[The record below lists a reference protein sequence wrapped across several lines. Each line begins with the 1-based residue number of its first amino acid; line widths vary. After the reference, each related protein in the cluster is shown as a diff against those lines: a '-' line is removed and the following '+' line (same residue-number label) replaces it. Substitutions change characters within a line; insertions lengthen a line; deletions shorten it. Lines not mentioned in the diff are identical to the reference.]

1 MSESLRKAA
10 ETIQA
15 LKARLLSA
23 QTRDNEPIAIVGM
36 GCRFP
41 GGANSPASLWSLLSS
56 GVDTVGEIPPER
68 WDVDAYYDPDPA
80 TPGKMYTRAGAFLQG
95 VDRFDADFFGI
106 SPRETKALDPRHR
119 LLLETSWAA
128 LEDAGIVPASLV
140 DTKTGVFVGIGS
152 SDYAYRGYATL
163 EGTNWED
170 VSAYAGTGTDV
181 SFSAGRLSYVL
192 GLQGPSLAL
201 DTACSSSLVALH
213 LACQSLRASEC
224 RVALAGG
231 VSLNLWPLGYVFLS
245 RSRALAADGRCKTF
259 SAQADGFGRGEGCGV
274 LVVKRLSDAQAD
286 GDRIWAVV
294 RGSAVAHDGP
304 SSGLTAPNGTSQAQ
318 VIREALRVAGV
329 RPEELHYV
337 EAHGTGTQLGD
348 PIEVEALAA
357 VHRGRTEPLRIGS
370 LKTNLGH
377 LEAAAGVAGVMKTV
391 LSMWHGQIPAHLH
404 AEELNPNIAWDEL
417 PVRVTR
423 APEAWPSNDA
433 PRRAGVSAFG
443 MSGTNAHVVLEGMPR
458 ETRGAAVPTKNDAL
472 LVLSAKSEAA
482 LRAQAA
488 QLAAHLSEHPALE
501 LMDVAHSLAT
511 TRSHFSHRLGIRAV
525 DLGTAREALEAV
537 AHGNQSVRVISGI
550 ARAAPPRLGFLF
562 TGQGSQYAHM
572 GRQLYESE
580 PVFRAVIDRCTAVL
594 EPSVSLKEL
603 LFSGPE
609 VDSPLDQTVFTQ
621 PALFALECALAVLWR
636 SWGVE
641 PSVLLGHSVG
651 EYAAAFVAGVFSLED
666 GLRLVAARGR
676 LMQAL
681 QAPGA
686 MVSVQASEARVAPEL
701 VRNAGS
707 VSLGAVN
714 GPEQVV
720 LSGEASAVLALAA
733 ALESQGLRTRRLP
746 VSHAFHSSLMDP
758 MLKDFARVA
767 ETVVYSR
774 PQIPLV
780 SNLDGKLGGEGIAR
794 PEYWVRHAR
803 EPVRFAEGVATFLAQ
818 KVDACVELGPRPTL
832 SALAA
837 ACAPDSKVRW
847 LSSLRPPLGERDA
860 VLKSLGEL
868 YVAGLEIDWKRVLE
882 GRRVDLP
889 TYAFQR
895 ERHWI
900 DEPRRESGTLY
911 ETKWE
916 VEGGERKEGDAR
928 GRWVVCGVAGGV
940 AEALRKRGGEVEEV
954 EEGKSV
960 EEALR
965 QGARGLVCVCSGEGS
980 EPTEQVLAAL
990 QAALRAPTVVR
1001 VHAVTRGA
1009 VPAVSG
1015 EKCEPGQTA
1024 VWGLGRAASLEQPR
1038 HWGGLWDLP
1047 AGADEGALSA
1057 LVAGLCGEGEEQTAL
1072 RGGGVRYVPRVV
1084 AHAAGKTA
1092 ALKLSGTAL
1101 VTGGLG
1107 GVGREVAQWAVKK
1120 GAERVVLVS
1129 RRGMK
1134 TEGAAEVVAKLRGVR
1149 RRGGSGRGGC
1159 LRQRRDEAAAGVAGG
1174 GAAVEGGI
1182 PRGGPVAGGGTGEAG
1197 EGRAAGSFC
1206 GEGGGCGG
1214 VGRAAGRQGAGS
1226 LRVFFVGGVGVG
1238 SWDAGRVR
1246 GGECVRGRSGVEEK
1260 GGREVRGDGEF
1271 WAVGRGR
1278 DGQRG
1283 GG

>member
-621 PALFALECALAVLWR
+621 PALFVLEVSLAELWR

-641 PSVLLGHSVG
+641 PAVLLGHSVG
-651 EYAAAFVAGVFSLED
+651 EYAAACVAGVFPMEE
-666 GLRLVAARGR
+666 GLRLVAERGR

-681 QAPGA
+681 TAEGA
-686 MVSVQASEARVAPEL
+686 MVSVQAPAALVQEAVERSL
-701 VRNAGS
+701 VSCRSPPSMVRARWS
-707 VSLGAVN
+707 SRGAATKVM
-714 GPEQVV
+714 
-720 LSGEASAVLALAA
+720 ALAA
-733 ALESQGLRTRRLP
+733 ALSAAGFRTKRLA
-746 VSHAFHSSLMDP
+746 VSHAFHSPLMEP
-758 MLKDFARVA
+758 MLEDFARVA
-767 ETVVYSR
+767 RTVPYQK
-774 PQIPLV
+774 PTLPLV
-780 SNLDGKLGGEGIAR
+780 RNVDGLLDGEGMACA
-794 PEYWVRHAR
+794 EYWVNQ
-803 EPVRFAEGVATFLAQ
+803 VRAAVKFGDGVSTFVAQ
-818 KVDACVELGPRPTL
+818 RLDACVELGPQPTL

-837 ACAPDSKVRW
+837 AAAPDSKVAW
-847 LSSLRPPLGERDA
+847 LASLRPPMGERQA
-860 VLKSLGEL
+860 VLKTLGQL
-868 YVAGLEIDWKRVLE
+868 YAA
-882 GRRVDLP
+882 RRSI
-889 TYAFQR
+889 A
-895 ERHWI
+895 
-900 DEPRRESGTLY
+900 
-911 ETKWE
+911 
-916 VEGGERKEGDAR
+916 
-928 GRWVVCGVAGGV
+928 
-940 AEALRKRGGEVEEV
+940 
-954 EEGKSV
+954 
-960 EEALR
+960 
-965 QGARGLVCVCSGEGS
+965 
-980 EPTEQVLAAL
+980 
-990 QAALRAPTVVR
+990 
-1001 VHAVTRGA
+1001 
-1009 VPAVSG
+1009 
-1015 EKCEPGQTA
+1015 
-1024 VWGLGRAASLEQPR
+1024 
-1038 HWGGLWDLP
+1038 
-1047 AGADEGALSA
+1047 
-1057 LVAGLCGEGEEQTAL
+1057 TAL
-1072 RGGGVRYVPRVV
+1072 RG
-1084 AHAAGKTA
+1084 AN
-1092 ALKLSGTAL
+1092 
-1101 VTGGLG
+1101 
-1107 GVGREVAQWAVKK
+1107 
-1120 GAERVVLVS
+1120 
-1129 RRGMK
+1129 
-1134 TEGAAEVVAKLRGVR
+1134 
-1149 RRGGSGRGGC
+1149 
-1159 LRQRRDEAAAGVAGG
+1159 AAAG
-1174 GAAVEGGI
+1174 
-1182 PRGGPVAGGGTGEAG
+1182 
-1197 EGRAAGSFC
+1197 GSTD
-1206 GEGGGCGG
+1206 
-1214 VGRAAGRQGAGS
+1214 
-1226 LRVFFVGGVGVG
+1226 LRVWNATG
-1238 SWDAGRVR
+1238 W
-1246 GGECVRGRSGVEEK
+1246 RS
-1260 GGREVRGDGEF
+1260 RS
-1271 WAVGRGR
+1271 
-1278 DGQRG
+1278 
-1283 GG
+1283 